1 MEDQT
6 EDKLMS
12 IRKSVLSTALVAGAL
27 ATGGIVAAGAQAPAA
42 PTKAAAAADAIPYPR
57 LAARIVSAL
66 KVQPGERVL
75 LRYDPTTLGPLEP
88 EVRRALTSAGAKVA
102 TLNYGPAADLET
114 RLADTDIYIWL
125 PAGETAVTP
134 PEQREILAKWL
145 DAGRGRQIHFHW
157 VAGTVDPD
165 GLKGVHSAE
174 FDRIYVDALDI
185 DYAKLSARQDR
196 AIATL
201 RSGEIHVSSPAGT
214 DIRFRLGDRPFN
226 KQDGDASKAR
236 AARAKVRVDRE
247 VELPAGAIRVAPI
260 ESTVNGVI
268 VVPAARFDTT
278 RVTGIRLE
286 FERGKIVRAHADTND
301 AALQTFL
308 KSAPGASQFREFGL
322 GFNPK
327 LVRPAGSPYLPYYGY
342 GDAVV
347 RLSLGDATEIG
358 GAVRGGG
365 VRWLFFPDTNVT
377 VGGKPLVAN
386 GRLVP
391 ESGTN

>member
-1 MEDQT
+1 MT
-6 EDKLMS
+6 
-12 IRKSVLSTALVAGAL
+12 IRKFLLSTLLVAGA
-27 ATGGIVAAGAQAPAA
+27 VAALWIVPVTAQAPSASTRPA
-42 PTKAAAAADAIPYPR
+42 PAADAIPYPR

-88 EVRRALTSAGAKVA
+88 EVRKALTSAGAKVE
-102 TLNYGPAADLET
+102 TLNYGPATDLDA
-114 RLADTDIYIWL
+114 RLAATDIYIWL
-125 PAGETAVTP
+125 PAGDTAVTP
-134 PEQREILAKWL
+134 PEQRELLAKWL
-145 DAGRGRQIHFHW
+145 DAGKGRQIHFHW
-157 VAGTVDPD
+157 VGGTVDPD

-201 RSGEIHVSSPAGT
+201 RSGEIRVTSPAGT
-214 DIRFRLGDRPFN
+214 DITFQLGDRPFN
-226 KQDGDASKAR
+226 KQDGDGSRAR
-236 AARAKVRVDRE
+236 ASRAQVRVDRE
-247 VELPAGAIRVAPI
+247 VELPAGAVRVAPI
-260 ESTVNGVI
+260 EASVNGVI
-268 VVPAARFDTT
+268 VVPAARFGTT

-286 FERGKIVRAHADTND
+286 FEQGKVVRAHAENGDE
-301 AALQTFL
+301 ALQTFL

-322 GFNPK
+322 GFNPR
-327 LVRPAGSPYLPYYGY
+327 LVPPTGSPYLPYYGY

-365 VRWLFFPDTNVT
+365 VRWLFFPNTNVT
-377 VGGKPLVAN
+377 VGGKPLVSK

-391 ESGTN
+391 EPGSQD

>member
-1 MEDQT
+1 MNFR
-6 EDKLMS
+6 KLLLAA
-12 IRKSVLSTALVAGAL
+12 VLAGAAVTVWRAVRVDAQTPEVL
-27 ATGGIVAAGAQAPAA
+27 ARPAAAG
-42 PTKAAAAADAIPYPR
+42 DAIPYAR

-66 KVQPGERVL
+66 KIEAGERVL

-88 EVRRALTSAGAKVA
+88 EVRKALTSAGAKVD
-102 TLNYGPAADLET
+102 TLNYGPAADLEK
-114 RLADTDIYIWL
+114 RLAATDVYIWL
-125 PAGETAVTP
+125 PAGDTAVTP
-134 PEQREILAKWL
+134 PEQRELLAKWL

-157 VAGTVDPD
+157 VGGTVDPD

-174 FDRIYVDALDI
+174 FDRIYVDALDV
-185 DYAKLSARQDR
+185 DYARLSARQDR
-196 AIATL
+196 AIAKL
-201 RSGEIHVSSPAGT
+201 RSGAIRVASPAGT
-214 DIRFRLGDRPFN
+214 DIRFELGDRPFN
-226 KQDGDASKAR
+226 KQDGDGSKAR

-247 VELPAGAIRVAPI
+247 VELPAGAIRVAPV
-260 ESTVNGVI
+260 ESTVNGII
-268 VVPAARFDTT
+268 VVPAARFGTT

-286 FERGKIVRAHADTND
+286 FARGKIVRAHAETND
-301 AALQTFL
+301 EALQTFL

-377 VGGKPLVAN
+377 VGGKPLVTN

-391 ESGTN
+391 ELRTH